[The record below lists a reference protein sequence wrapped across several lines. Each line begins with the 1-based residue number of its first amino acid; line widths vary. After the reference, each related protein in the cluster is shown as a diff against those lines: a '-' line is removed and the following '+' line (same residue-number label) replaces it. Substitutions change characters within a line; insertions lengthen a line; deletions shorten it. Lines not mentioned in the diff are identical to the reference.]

1 MVGFWPVERGEGMR
15 EHRGDTRRLGR
26 IVRAAETLVVP
37 WAGRRQPEDQA
48 WEGMAPASPT
58 DTIGLLL
65 DLHAGSMTLYK
76 NR

>member
-1 MVGFWPVERGEGMR
+1 M
-15 EHRGDTRRLGR
+15 
-26 IVRAAETLVVP
+26 VP